1 MFLDGMYILVD
12 FISYL
17 MEMFF
22 GKYNG
27 EKVFLCEKD
36 FNRFLDIYLEIS
48 DDEKEQFKKKRKL
61 DLNFK
66 YDVIFLWFLLK
77 EQIKI
82 VDERVQYVLYINVE
96 DILFGFYFSKL
107 WILRIMN
114 LKIQVCK
121 YKQYENIKL

>member
-121 YKQYENIKL
+121 YKQYENI

>member
-48 DDEKEQFKKKRKL
+48 DNEKEQFKKKRKL

-66 YDVIFLWFLLK
+66 FDVIFFFMVF
-77 EQIKI
+77 IKGI
-82 VDERVQYVLYINVE
+82 DKDSR
-96 DILFGFYFSKL
+96 
-107 WILRIMN
+107 
-114 LKIQVCK
+114 
-121 YKQYENIKL
+121 

>member
-48 DDEKEQFKKKRKL
+48 DDEKE
-61 DLNFK
+61 
-66 YDVIFLWFLLK
+66 
-77 EQIKI
+77 
-82 VDERVQYVLYINVE
+82 
-96 DILFGFYFSKL
+96 
-107 WILRIMN
+107 
-114 LKIQVCK
+114 
-121 YKQYENIKL
+121 